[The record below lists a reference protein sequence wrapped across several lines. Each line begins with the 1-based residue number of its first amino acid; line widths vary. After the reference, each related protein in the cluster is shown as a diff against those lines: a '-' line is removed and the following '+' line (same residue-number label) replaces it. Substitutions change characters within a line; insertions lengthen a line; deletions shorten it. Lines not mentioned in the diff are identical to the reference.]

1 MTISLLDSEP
11 VQLLRQH
18 FALQS
23 SEESHVC
30 EDMWIRDIVL
40 VRMQR
45 RKPNVPIKMLKWWD
59 KVQRGM
65 TITIKKKK
73 EIDKTVHFYYFR
85 SDLLW
90 ILTFRFTPPPPKP
103 FA

>member
-45 RKPNVPIKMLKWWD
+45 GKPNVPIKMLKWWD

-73 EIDKTVHFYYFR
+73 RKLIRQYIFI
-85 SDLLW
+85 
-90 ILTFRFTPPPPKP
+90 ILDPLCFGY
-103 FA
+103 